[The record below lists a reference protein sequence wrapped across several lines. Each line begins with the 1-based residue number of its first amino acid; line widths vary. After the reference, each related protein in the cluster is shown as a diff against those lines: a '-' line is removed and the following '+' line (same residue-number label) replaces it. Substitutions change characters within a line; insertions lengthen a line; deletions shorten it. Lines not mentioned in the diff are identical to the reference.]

1 MVYFSDFFEIPE
13 EKLQEFGA
21 FNISL
26 INDLPLFIDP
36 FLLFGSDKVEYQ
48 KVHDEIINYLIF
60 LKEKAATGTMSKAQ
74 IMAWYCFP
82 EVKQNW
88 LGYSLFGNGGSGL
101 GLDFGFALSSNMQI
115 IFHDLSRE
123 TITSTSHLEK
133 AGLFSIGVGRDNI
146 SDFTCNLIK
155 GYLLEYSQLFA
166 DTYLNENQKRKLT
179 IKKAYFNYKLERWMP
194 KEFTVPYYGEDYV
207 ILTPRD
213 ILTKDEN
220 WINNHDLIGDFDN
233 ICSTIPN
240 EQLRAEIHNYF
251 QKRIPK
257 KEDNKQPT
265 QKEMNKA
272 IHETIRQ
279 FPTIIDYYI
288 KQKEENKDGAI
299 AASEIKV
306 DEIEEI
312 FVKNVKELVNQLA
325 LQTNFYCVAETD
337 AYTAALKRIGY
348 LKVFIENNDGYK
360 LFYHKGQPLK
370 READLQRIYRL
381 TWFAT
386 TFDVNQEP
394 NNGRGPVDYSI
405 SKGSKDKVLVE
416 FKLASNSQLK
426 RNLLNQVNIYEQA
439 NQTQRSIKVI
449 LYFDTSEYLKVTA
462 ILRELELNND
472 PNIVIIDAG
481 QDNKR
486 SASTV

>member
-1 MVYFSDFFEIPE
+1 MVYFSDFFDITE
-13 EKLQEFGA
+13 ETLQEFGA

-36 FLLFGSDKVEYQ
+36 FLLFGNDKEEYQ
-48 KVHDEIINYLIF
+48 KLHEEIINYLVF
-60 LKEKAATGTMSKAQ
+60 LKEKAATGTMSDAQ
-74 IMAWYCFP
+74 IKAWYCFP

-88 LGYSLFGNGGSGL
+88 LGYSLFGNGGTGL
-101 GLDFGFALSSNMQI
+101 GLDFGNALSSSMHI
-115 IFHDLSRE
+115 VFRDLTHE
-123 TITSTSHLEK
+123 TITTTSHLEK
-133 AGLFSIGVGRDNI
+133 AGLFSIGIGRDNI

-155 GYLLEYSQLFA
+155 AYLLEYSQAFA
-166 DTYLNENQKRKLT
+166 NAHLNEDQKRKLT
-179 IKKAYFNYKLERWMP
+179 IKKTYFNYDLERWMP
-194 KEFTVPYYGEDYV
+194 KEFTLPYYGGDYI

-213 ILTKDEN
+213 ILTKDDN

-233 ICSTIPN
+233 ICDTIPN
-240 EQLRAEIHNYF
+240 EQLRAEIHNYLL
-251 QKRIPK
+251 KRIPQ

-299 AASEIKV
+299 RSSEIKV
-306 DEIEEI
+306 DEVEEV
-312 FVKNVKELVNQLA
+312 FVKNVQELVRQLTS
-325 LQTNFYCVAETD
+325 QTNFYSVAETD
-337 AYTAALKRIGY
+337 AHTAALKRIEY
-348 LKVFIENNDGYK
+348 LKVFIEDNDGYK

-381 TWFAT
+381 TWFASS
-386 TFDVNQEP
+386 FDVNQEP

-405 SKGSKDKVLVE
+405 SKGSKDKTLVE

-426 RNLLNQVNIYEQA
+426 RNLLNQVKIYEQA
-439 NQTQRSIKVI
+439 NQTKSSIKVI
-449 LYFDTSEYLKVTA
+449 LYFDTAEYLKVTE
-462 ILRELELNND
+462 ILKELELDSD
-472 PNIVIIDAG
+472 PNVIIIDAG
-481 QDNKR
+481 QDNKP
-486 SASTV
+486 SASTA